1 MRALTEDEISKLIQ
15 NQKQTEAD
23 FKSQFPDK
31 EMKPFLYYVPEDYM
45 AFLMEDNKGI
55 PPKINEDFPF
65 IDDLLPLPEE
75 QHKGKYIIV
84 VNGEKFFYD
93 LPFKGRP

>member
-1 MRALTEDEISKLIQ
+1 MRSLTANEKSKLIQ

-23 FKSQFPDK
+23 FKNKFPNE
-31 EMKPFLYYVPEDYM
+31 EMSPFLYYVPEDYM

-65 IDDLLPLPEE
+65 IDDLLPLPEG
-75 QHKGKYIIV
+75 QHQGQYMIV
-84 VNGEKFFYD
+84 VNGEKFIFD
-93 LPFKGRP
+93 LPFESRP